1 MPVSSN
7 HVADSWSWRSC
18 CAIAFTKVISSKF
31 IFCILSLWA
40 LIWNEKGQYIDSCIL
55 KKYHLIYASDAAT
68 LTNLLGKKG
77 YVVVVVVYASDA
89 AKYSLFSFW
98 KIFYWSFQYCQNS
111 GVLLC
116 LFGSPSFPKCRSFSD
131 PKSTFSNF
139 DQVFKKNIL
148 TSKTP
153 NKCTIKTFR
162 GGSKKTDLMLQML
175 VHFSINLVESLT

>member
-7 HVADSWSWRSC
+7 HVVDSWSWRSC

-55 KKYHLIYASDAAT
+55 KKYYLI
-68 LTNLLGKKG
+68 
-77 YVVVVVVYASDA
+77 YASDA

>member
-55 KKYHLIYASDAAT
+55 KKYYLIYASDAAT

-77 YVVVVVVYASDA
+77 YVVVVVYASDA

-111 GVLLC
+111 GCFYAYLALP
-116 LFGSPSFPKCRSFSD
+116 LFQNVGHL
-131 PKSTFSNF
+131 
-139 DQVFKKNIL
+139 VIL
-148 TSKTP
+148 SQP
-153 NKCTIKTFR
+153 
-162 GGSKKTDLMLQML
+162 
-175 VHFSINLVESLT
+175 SLTLTKFLRKIY